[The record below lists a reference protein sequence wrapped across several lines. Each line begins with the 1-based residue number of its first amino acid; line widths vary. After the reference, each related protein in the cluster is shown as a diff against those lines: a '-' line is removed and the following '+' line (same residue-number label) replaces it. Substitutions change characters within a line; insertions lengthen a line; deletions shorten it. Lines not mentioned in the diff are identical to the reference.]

1 MIIAEFD
8 IPVYFVQEFKRKEN
22 KTWLVGLNW
31 FRNAHFAVQNS
42 VKQHYHKLISDLL
55 EPHVICSSCPL
66 MSYKVSYTYFY
77 KNVNSDMPNVIA
89 FSSKVAN
96 DAFQELGY
104 VINDNVQHLQAEHF
118 YVGGRDSTNPRVH
131 VVLETFTKVM

>member
-1 MIIAEFD
+1 MAVVVEFD

-22 KTWLVGLNW
+22 KTWLVGLSW
-31 FRNAHFAVQNS
+31 YRNAHFAIQNS

-55 EPHVICSSCPL
+55 EPHEMSNLCPL

-77 KNVNSDMPNVIA
+77 KTITTDMPNIVA

-104 VINDNVQHLQAEHF
+104 VINDNVQHLQEEHY
-118 YVGGRDSTNPRVH
+118 YVGGRDSANPRVH
-131 VVLETFTKVM
+131 VVLETLT